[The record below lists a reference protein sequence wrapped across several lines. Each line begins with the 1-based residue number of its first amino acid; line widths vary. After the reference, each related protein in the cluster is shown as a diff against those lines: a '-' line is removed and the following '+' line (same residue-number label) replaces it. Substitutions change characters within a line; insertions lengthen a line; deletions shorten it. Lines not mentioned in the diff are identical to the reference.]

1 MIIAHRGES
10 FDAPENTLASIN
22 LAWERNDNAV
32 EIDIQLTKDK
42 KIVVIHD
49 KNTYRLAGRFKK
61 VLAQTLKDLQ
71 LLDIGKHKG
80 KKWEGE
86 NIPTFQEVL
95 KTLPQ
100 NKYLFIE
107 IKSSGE
113 IIQYLKDILDHS
125 LIDPK
130 FIKFIAFNK
139 NTLVKL
145 KAEFPWHDC
154 YWIYKRILFS
164 KRINISKI
172 IEQCK
177 DAGLD
182 GLDLRADTLNNESEA
197 RQIKNAGLD
206 LYTWTVNTFNETKKF
221 YEWGFDG
228 ITSDK
233 AKMLQDKFDV
243 YKKLTTEKT

>member
-1 MIIAHRGES
+1 MTKQFLIIAHRGES

-32 EIDIQLTKDK
+32 EIDIQLSKDK

-49 KNTYRLAGRFKK
+49 KNTYRLTGKFKK
-61 VLAQTLKDLQ
+61 ILAQTLKYLQ
-71 LLDIGKHKG
+71 LLDVGKHKG
-80 KKWEGE
+80 KKWKGE
-86 NIPTFQEVL
+86 YIPTLREVL

-107 IKSSGE
+107 IKSSSE
-113 IIQYLKDILDHS
+113 IIQYLKDILNHS

-139 NTLVKL
+139 NTLSKL
-145 KAEFPWHDC
+145 KTEFPKYDC
-154 YWIYKRILFS
+154 YWIYKRILFF
-164 KRINISKI
+164 KRINILKI
-172 IEQCK
+172 IGQCK
-177 DAGLD
+177 DAGLN

-206 LYTWTVNTFNETKKF
+206 LYTWTINTFNETKKF

-228 ITSDK
+228 VTSDK
-233 AKMLQDKFDV
+233 ASWLQDKFQRY
-243 YKKLTTEKT
+243 YKK